1 MKIKTLIEK
10 VLEHESVWEMVDNA
24 VVLRLQM
31 SRDMYAEERD
41 RIINIRNI
49 RKLKA
54 HEEDDLSSLVLDIAA
69 LSRVME
75 IYGAYLGVEKGEAN
89 E

>member
-10 VLEHESVWEMVDNA
+10 ALEHESVWEMVDHA

-31 SRDMYAEERD
+31 SRDMYVEERD
-41 RIINIRNI
+41 RLINIRNMSE
-49 RKLKA
+49 LKA
-54 HEEDDLSSLVLDIAA
+54 HEDDDWNTLVLDIAA
-69 LSRVME
+69 LTRVME

-89 E
+89 D

>member
-49 RKLKA
+49 RKLKT
-54 HEEDDLSSLVLDIAA
+54 HEQADLSSLVLDIAA